1 MGQYKCQPVHTNS
14 GENEKKKIKNAIKS
28 LNQLNDIA
36 VATVLEWQP
45 RNALLLNV
53 VKYISFFTF

>member
-1 MGQYKCQPVHTNS
+1 MKK
-14 GENEKKKIKNAIKS
+14 KKKIKNAIKS
-28 LNQLNDIA
+28 LNQLNAIA

-45 RNALLLNV
+45 RNAVLLNV